1 MSLISG
7 VPVSA
12 RSSGR
17 AVRARIF
24 SERLQDVL
32 GALGLLVLDEVG
44 LVDHHRAEA
53 ELPQPADVAVED
65 LVVDDHDV
73 GEAVDVVAVAVD
85 HGDLAVGRPDRG
97 LARPVGLH
105 DVGDDGEQR
114 ERVGGLRGEQ
124 RLRGLAEARLVGEQ
138 EGAVPVGRGLDQLG
152 LVEHQLAPRG
162 HPDVARLGQ
171 RHARR
176 APAVLEGAEQRTE
189 QLPGREPARLGPALV
204 GGGEVG
210 DEERVGEPPLDDGLG
225 DHPAIAG
232 EQLGLVR
239 LGLLLLLE
247 LHAGGRDHLAAQLL
261 GGVGDGG
268 VLGEQG
274 EQRGVAG
281 RGLGQ
286 DRGHAVEPLELV
298 GLLGLGELGVGLDP
312 GPLLADQERDDLE
325 LGARGRRDRP
335 ALGAR
340 LDLAYGAREDRN
352 DALVVA
358 VPAPVALAGL
368 GPAVTG
374 LALASSGQG
383 LPFDC
388 RGPPWPRHC

>member
-1 MSLISG
+1 MSSPSPWIT
-7 VPVSA
+7 VTW
-12 RSSGR
+12 R
-17 AVRARIF
+17 F
-24 SERLQDVL
+24 
-32 GALGLLVLDEVG
+32 
-44 LVDHHRAEA
+44 
-53 ELPQPADVAVED
+53 
-65 LVVDDHDV
+65 
-73 GEAVDVVAVAVD
+73 
-85 HGDLAVGRPDRG
+85 GRPDRG

-124 RLRGLAEARLVGEQ
+124 RLRGLAEAGLVGEQ

-152 LVEHQLAPRG
+152 LVVHQLAALRAAGCRAARAAACRPRRRRTRRSG
-162 HPDVARLGQ
+162 RAGRAAPRSPAGAPWAG
-171 RHARR
+171 ARR
-176 APAVLEGAEQRTE
+176 RRRSRGRGTGSRAGAGRRTAGP
-189 QLPGREPARLGPALV
+189 PGGRPR
-204 GGGEVG
+204 
-210 DEERVGEPPLDDGLG
+210 
-225 DHPAIAG
+225 
-232 EQLGLVR
+232 EQLGLVG
-239 LGLLLLLE
+239 LGLLFLLE

-261 GGVGDGG
+261 GRVGDDG

-340 LDLAYGAREDRN
+340 LDLAYGAREHRD

-358 VPAPVALAGL
+358 VPASVALAGL
-368 GPAVTG
+368 GPGVSG

-388 RGPPWPRHC
+388 RGPPRAAALLGAVPGASRSRRLPQCGGTWLGPPTRCGA